1 MLIDTHCHINSLS
14 QPQRDEFL
22 SSLPR
27 DMIFIDSSTNYQT
40 TEESLAISRKHASIY
55 TAVGFHP
62 FWAKEYHT
70 GLPAEYEA
78 LIAGNKKVIAIGEI
92 GLDYKAEVS
101 LAEQE
106 TILREFI
113 KLADKKKI
121 PVMIHNR
128 TEDFRI
134 LDILD
139 DFFACYDKVLF
150 HCFSYGEEV
159 LDKVIKKGAFV
170 SFSLNVLRKKK
181 DVISSLNKCP
191 LDRILLETD
200 SPYMRI
206 DGRPSTPLDI
216 EKVYSF
222 AAKVKSIT
230 RKDLEEAVY
239 ANSRRIFQIL

>member
-14 QPQRDEFL
+14 QSERDEFF
-22 SSLPR
+22 SSLPQ
-27 DMIFIDSSTNYQT
+27 DMILIDSSTNYKT
-40 TEESLAISRKHASIY
+40 TEESLAISLLRSSIY

-62 FWAKEYHT
+62 FWAKEYHA
-70 GLPAEYEA
+70 GLPAQYEE
-78 LIAGNKKVIAIGEI
+78 LISDNKKVIAIGEI

-101 LAEQE
+101 LAGQE

-128 TEDFRI
+128 MEDFRI

-139 DFFACYDKVLF
+139 DYFPSYHQVIF
-150 HCFSYGEEV
+150 HCFSYGREFLEKILV
-159 LDKVIKKGAFV
+159 RGGIV
-170 SFSLNVLRKKK
+170 SFSSNILRKNKE
-181 DVISSLNKCP
+181 IIESLKNCS

-206 DGRPSTPLDI
+206 DGRPSTPRDI

-222 AAKVKSIT
+222 AAKVKSMT

-239 ANSRRIFQIL
+239 ANAHRLFGLI